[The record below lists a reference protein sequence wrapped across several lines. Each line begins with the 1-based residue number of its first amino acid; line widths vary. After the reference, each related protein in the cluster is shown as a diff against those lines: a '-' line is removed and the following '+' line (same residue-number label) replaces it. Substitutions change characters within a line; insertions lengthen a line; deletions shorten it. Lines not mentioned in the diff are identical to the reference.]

1 MAGEGVGIWKHSG
14 QRVAMIDTSV
24 AVRQRDSPSLDESF
38 LLEINHLDSSQLQDR
53 ERKQRGQSENA
64 EVSKSYRQIQ

>member
-1 MAGEGVGIWKHSG
+1 
-14 QRVAMIDTSV
+14 MIDTSV